1 MPENISIKK
10 AKINILALILFFIPS
25 IVFILIQ
32 LKLFQYIYIKVAPFI
47 VLTTILIPFIHELL
61 HFVGFIIFGR
71 LKPNQLIFK
80 SNKSSLIPYF
90 RATLVLN
97 KNDYILI
104 LLLPC
109 ITLTIF
115 SIYLALTYSNIL
127 LSILIGYSLSMGS
140 GDLILVKELM
150 KLNKGDKIVPS
161 NDELGFTILNSTQK
175 PHKTI

>member
-1 MPENISIKK
+1 MKEIKLK
-10 AKINILALILFFIPS
+10 LGEINILAIILLFIPS

-32 LKLFQYIYIKVAPFI
+32 LKLFQYIYIKVDSFI

-80 SNKSSLIPYF
+80 SNKSSLVPYF
-90 RATLVLN
+90 RTTLALN

-115 SIYLALTYSNIL
+115 SIYLALINNNIL
-127 LSILIGYSLSMGS
+127 FSILIGYSLSMS
-140 GDLILVKELM
+140 AGDLILVKELLV
-150 KLNKGDKIVPS
+150 LNKGDKIIPS
-161 NDELGFTILNSTQK
+161 NDELGFAILNNTQK
-175 PHKTI
+175 LHETI